1 MHVRQRLNL
10 FVGLGT
16 TNIDKQK
23 ELTNYTRRTVIY
35 VDKIHFLPHYLK
47 KKLKISLLILKKD

>member
-23 ELTNYTRRTVIY
+23 ELTNYTRQTVIY
-35 VDKIHFLPHYLK
+35 VDKLHFLTCHFK
-47 KKLKISLLILKKD
+47 KKLKISLPILKKD